1 MRLARRHVAAG
12 ALLGLVLVVGVL
24 VSPQSVRG
32 WLLELL
38 WEPWF
43 PVVLVGLY
51 VVRPLVAWPI
61 SALSILVGYRYGL
74 VVGFPIAMGGVVF
87 TSLLPYAVARVYR
100 PDSGLLGVA
109 ADGSERFF
117 GTTGDVRGVIA
128 ARLAPTPAEVIS
140 VAAGVGRVSVP
151 AFVLGTTIGELPWTA
166 AAVFAGYTMR
176 SLSFASGYDPRL
188 ALAGAIAGG
197 LLVAGPV
204 YRMVKERRSPIGG

>member
-1 MRLARRHVAAG
+1 MPPARRHVAAG
-12 ALLGLVLVVGVL
+12 AFLGLLILVGIL
-24 VSPQSVRG
+24 VSPRSVRG
-32 WLLELL
+32 WLLGLL

-43 PVVLVGLY
+43 PFVLVGLY
-51 VVRPLVAWPI
+51 ILRPIVAWPI

-74 VVGFPIAMGGVVF
+74 VIGFPIAMAGVVF
-87 TSLLPYAVARVYR
+87 TSLLPYAVARLYR

-117 GTTGDVRGVIA
+117 GTTGDIRGVIA

-151 AFVLGTTIGELPWTA
+151 AFVLGTTIGELPWTG

-176 SLSFASGYDPRL
+176 SLSFASGFDLRL
-188 ALAGAIAGG
+188 AIAGAIAGG

-204 YRMVKERRSPIGG
+204 YRLVKKHRVTITN